1 MSIELLI
8 AFNLTLLAAFISP
21 GPAMLVSFR
30 AILVY
35 GRAAGL
41 KTGIGL
47 AIMSAIWT
55 SAALL
60 GLNSIFDIFPWAYA
74 FLKTAGA
81 IYLLYIAWKIWI
93 SAKQPLDGNIK
104 VGRSH
109 MREGLLVNLA
119 NPKSVLFA
127 AAVLVV
133 IFPPDLNLA
142 EKAIIVGN
150 HFLVEVTGYAFFAY
164 TMSTQ
169 AISRRYMHARKWLD
183 RFSAVVLSG
192 LGLKLLL
199 QR

>member
-21 GPAMLVSFR
+21 GPAMLVSIR
-30 AILVY
+30 STLVY
-35 GRAAGL
+35 ARSAGV
-41 KTGIGL
+41 KTGLGL
-47 AIMSAIWT
+47 ATMSAIWT

-60 GLNSIFDIFPWAYA
+60 GLNSIFDVFPWAYA

-81 IYLLYIAWKIWI
+81 IYLLYIAWKIWA
-93 SAKQPLDGNIK
+93 SAKEPLDENIK
-104 VGRSH
+104 VGRNH
-109 MREGLLVNLA
+109 MRDGLLVNLA

-133 IFPPDLNLA
+133 IFPPDLNLSD
-142 EKAIIVGN
+142 KAIIVGN
-150 HFLVEVTGYAFFAY
+150 HFLVEVIGYAFFAW

-169 AISRRYMHARKWLD
+169 TVSRQYMRAKKWLD

>member
-30 AILVY
+30 TTLVY
-35 GRAAGL
+35 GRMAGI

-47 AIMSAIWT
+47 ATMSAIWT

-60 GLNSIFDIFPWAYA
+60 GLNSIFEIFPWAYV

-81 IYLLYIAWKIWI
+81 IYLLYIAWKVWI
-93 SAKQPLDGNIK
+93 TAKEPLDENVK
-104 VGRSH
+104 VGRRH
-109 MREGLLVNLA
+109 YLDGLLVNLA

-133 IFPPDLNLA
+133 IFPPSVTLVD
-142 EKAIIVGN
+142 KAIIVFN
-150 HFLVEVTGYAFFAY
+150 HFIVEVVGYAFFAW
-164 TMSTQ
+164 TMSTPTVSKQ
-169 AISRRYMHARKWLD
+169 YMRTKKWLD
-183 RFSAVVLSG
+183 RFSAIVLGG
-192 LGLKLLL
+192 LGLRLLF